1 MEGVDSGRHR
11 APVSHGRCPIGAR
24 QDERL
29 CRAERSGGQYFCAC
43 RYRALRH
50 APAGTP
56 QVSGRY
62 RRARDNGGV
71 SQDRAMNP
79 TFMALSIG
87 AMVIGV
93 VVLFLAVT
101 SLFALLRATEV
112 TRVPVAAETPVT
124 FNAPGAHVLH
134 VEQPRLSFALG
145 NAEFALRDATSAEE
159 VRSSPV
165 IFRTT
170 VSGVSSAR
178 VSVRDFD
185 VPRAGVY

>member
-1 MEGVDSGRHR
+1 
-11 APVSHGRCPIGAR
+11 
-24 QDERL
+24 
-29 CRAERSGGQYFCAC
+29 
-43 RYRALRH
+43 
-50 APAGTP
+50 
-56 QVSGRY
+56 
-62 RRARDNGGV
+62 
-71 SQDRAMNP
+71 MNP

-101 SLFALLRATEV
+101 RLFALLRATEV
-112 TRVPVAAETPVT
+112 TRVPFAAETPVT
-124 FNAPGAHVLH
+124 FNAPGAYVLH

-178 VSVRDFD
+178 VSVRDFE
-185 VPRAGVY
+185 VPRAGVYRLLVKGIDPAVDVSHSALIITRPFGAALFGLILAIVFGAACLIGGLVFTALQYTGKL